1 MITLRNGTPSIINNA
16 TRHQGTVTR
25 ERQLAHDTENPRLI
39 QKLNE
44 SDRFQKQP

>member
-1 MITLRNGTPSIINNA
+1 MTLRNGTPSIINNA

-25 ERQLAHDTENPRLI
+25 ERQLAHETEDPRFI